1 VDVHHPEGM
10 IGPPAPAAPRKSP
23 RWGTRSPVEG
33 EDRSPAIHP
42 CSNDIRDWHIEV
54 DMPGT
59 VYEVRV
65 EGDVSQR
72 VEELFDGASVTTESV
87 VRAPVPDQA
96 ALHGLLAW
104 IDHLGLDLID
114 VRPSTR
120 PPAVEPS

>member
-1 VDVHHPEGM
+1 
-10 IGPPAPAAPRKSP
+10 
-23 RWGTRSPVEG
+23 
-33 EDRSPAIHP
+33 
-42 CSNDIRDWHIEV
+42 
-54 DMPGT
+54 MPGT

-65 EGDVSQR
+65 QGDVSQR